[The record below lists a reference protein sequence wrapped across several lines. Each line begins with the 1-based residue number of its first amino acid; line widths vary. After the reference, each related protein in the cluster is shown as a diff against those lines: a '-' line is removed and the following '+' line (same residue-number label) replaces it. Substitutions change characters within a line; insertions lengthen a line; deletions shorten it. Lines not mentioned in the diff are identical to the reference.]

1 MLDGSRKTFLTL
13 LKKLNDFSM
22 ISGLKL
28 NGTKSIILRSG
39 SLKHSTETYGT
50 NNKFIWTSDSSSTLG
65 ICFSNDKNKN
75 HELNLIPKINAFS
88 NCLNRWKKHK
98 LSVVGKI
105 AVIKTFALP
114 KLIYPLTVLENP
126 KQELINK
133 INKYM
138 FDFLWDAKPD
148 KINRKTIIQDYEN
161 SGLKMIN
168 LNIFIISIKA
178 GWVKRIT
185 NNDNVGDWKH
195 ISSVLR
201 ENSVSQFLL
210 LFRRGK

>member
-1 MLDGSRKTFLTL
+1 MNFR
-13 LKKLNDFSM
+13 
-22 ISGLKL
+22 
-28 NGTKSIILRSG
+28 
-39 SLKHSTETYGT
+39 
-50 NNKFIWTSDSSSTLG
+50 
-65 ICFSNDKNKN
+65 
-75 HELNLIPKINAFS
+75 

-98 LSVVGKI
+98 LSVIGKI

-138 FDFLWDAKPD
+138 FDFLWDDKPD

-168 LNIFIISIKA
+168 LNIFITSIKA

-185 NNDNVGDWKH
+185 NNDNDGDWKH
-195 ISSVLR
+195 IYKNNLEKIGGDLIFESNICEQDFNKIQNTGSKFLSDIVQSWSTIHFNNNPETIKNQILWN
-201 ENSVSQFLL
+201 NSFIKNNNTLIYYKNWFDKGIKYIEQ
-210 LFRRGK
+210 LFDKRQKIYIHLTV